1 MNDTYDT
8 LMNLH
13 ANLSRWAEAKAAGDE
28 HAANTWFE
36 GAEEVLNTAL
46 GIARAE
52 GYEEGREERDDDR
65 DPAED
70 YEPDVSDEGF
80 DPYMGSYTDDC

>member
-13 ANLSRWAEAKAAGDE
+13 ANLTRWAEAKAAGDE

-36 GAEEVLNTAL
+36 GAEEVLSAAL

-52 GYEEGREERDDDR
+52 GYEQGREERDDDR

-70 YEPDVSDEGF
+70 YEPDISDVGF
-80 DPYMGSYTDDC
+80 DPFLNTYTDDC

>member
-8 LMNLH
+8 LINLH

-28 HAANTWFE
+28 HAADTWFE
-36 GAEEVLNTAL
+36 GAETVLNAAL
-46 GIARAE
+46 QIAYAE
-52 GYEEGREERDDDR
+52 GREEGRESRDDDR

-70 YEPDVSDEGF
+70 FEPDVSDVGF
-80 DPYMGSYTDDC
+80 DPYMNSYTDDC

>member
-13 ANLSRWAEAKAAGDE
+13 ANLSRWAEAKAAGDDR
-28 HAANTWFE
+28 AADTWFE
-36 GAEEVLNTAL
+36 GAEAAL
-46 GIARAE
+46 SAALQVAYAQGI
-52 GYEEGREERDDDR
+52 EEGREGRDDR

-70 YEPDVSDEGF
+70 FEPDVSDEGF
-80 DPYMGSYTDDC
+80 DVYLNTYTDDC

>member
-1 MNDTYDT
+1 MTDTYDT

-36 GAEEVLNTAL
+36 GAETVLNAAL
-46 GIARAE
+46 QVAYAQGM
-52 GYEEGREERDDDR
+52 EEGREPGDDR

-70 YEPDVSDEGF
+70 YEPDISDVGF
-80 DPYMGSYTDDC
+80 DPYLGSYTDDC